1 MVRGLN
7 VLDPRKNRMDYGEQ
21 LVPPS
26 SDYDLE
32 FAVGTTYSL
41 DMNTLVLLPVALF
54 HSRLLDSKP
63 DDVRPELLDALSRAP
78 EKIRVYC
85 QKGKM
90 KVPEK
95 YHPLM
100 SYWEDGIV
108 PVHLD
113 GWNRSFHPKIWLAR
127 FSAKDL
133 PTKYRLV
140 ITSRNLTDSHDWDIA
155 FSTDGDMGEKDN
167 DRNQPLIDFLNYLS
181 SQGENPLPNEFI
193 TGLSRTVFDLPH
205 PFHLMTFHPIGIENK
220 KKDYRNPLASRS
232 WDELAVVSPFVDDA
246 TLRLL
251 SGKASENLHLLSRSE
266 ELDTVSPDLLKSIGK
281 DHLWEFSQ
289 NFENA
294 GLMEELQDDSS
305 QEPVMQNL
313 HAKLFVGKK
322 EPHFHW
328 FIGSA
333 NATSPAIE
341 RNIEFLVEL
350 KSEKRGQSVRE
361 LLKNLTQEIDKQLP
375 LFDQYKIKKAEVV
388 TKSADTAMLRRLLY
402 DLTGAKYSG
411 RAVER
416 HTDSGV
422 LYDLEI
428 TADLTG
434 ILPLEGFTLCFRP
447 VAEPSE
453 RRIELPFNSKS
464 VVSDFRGYSEA
475 QLSPY
480 LAMFVTSKDITKSF
494 LIPMEIELPKTR
506 FRSIY
511 RSLINS
517 RDKLMAFLAFLL
529 GHVETDALLND
540 SALPTGHLTQ
550 TQTGTQPNL
559 TPLYEDLMIAASRRP
574 DRLDAVAK
582 VIESLT
588 GDEPDTA
595 NPIVP
600 PELMELWAMFSKFR
614 KTKP

>member
-1 MVRGLN
+1 M
-7 VLDPRKNRMDYGEQ
+7 LDPRKNRMDYGEQ

-26 SDYDLE
+26 SEYDLE

-85 QKGKM
+85 QQGKM

-100 SYWEDGIV
+100 SYWEEGIV

-113 GWNRSFHPKIWLAR
+113 GWNRSFHPKIWLAS
-127 FSAKDL
+127 FSAKGL

-155 FSTDGDMGEKDN
+155 FSTDGDVGEKDN
-167 DRNQPLIDFLNYLS
+167 DRNQPLIDFLKYLS
-181 SQGENPLPNEFI
+181 SQGETPLPEEFI
-193 TGLSRTVFDLPH
+193 SGLSRTVFDLPH
-205 PFHLMTFHPIGIENK
+205 PFHLMTFHPIGIESPK
-220 KKDYRNPLASRS
+220 KEYRNPLVSRT
-232 WDELAVVSPFVDDA
+232 WDELTVVSPFVDDTSA
-246 TLRLL
+246 KMLF
-251 SGKASENLHLLSRSE
+251 SKASENLHLLSRSE
-266 ELDTVSPDLLKSIGK
+266 ELDTLSPELLKSIGK
-281 DHLWEFSQ
+281 DRLWEFSQ

-313 HAKLFVGKK
+313 HAKLFVGRKD
-322 EPHFHW
+322 PHFHW

-333 NATSPAIE
+333 NATAPAIE
-341 RNIEFLVEL
+341 RNVEFLVEL
-350 KSEKRGQSVRE
+350 KSEKRGQSIRE

-375 LFDQYKIKKAEVV
+375 LFDPYKIKKAEAT
-388 TKSADTAMLRRLLY
+388 TKNADTAMLRRLLY
-402 DLTGAKYSG
+402 DLAGAKYYG
-411 RAVER
+411 TAVER
-416 HTDSGV
+416 HTENGV

-434 ILPLEGFTLCFRP
+434 ILALEGFRLQFRP

-453 RRIELPFNSKS
+453 KLIELPFNSKTI
-464 VVSDFRGYSEA
+464 VSDFRGYSEA

-480 LAMFVTSKDITKSF
+480 LAIFVSSKEITKSF
-494 LIPMEIELPKTR
+494 LIPMQIELPKTR

-511 RSLINS
+511 RNLINS

-529 GHVETDALLND
+529 GHVETDVLLND
-540 SALPTGHLTQ
+540 SATPTEHANQ
-550 TQTGTQPNL
+550 TKANVQPNL

-582 VIESLT
+582 VIESLI
-588 GDEPDTA
+588 GDEPDPA
-595 NPIVP
+595 NPVVP
-600 PELMELWAMFSKFR
+600 PELLELWAMFSKFR
-614 KTKP
+614 RTKQ

>member
-1 MVRGLN
+1 M
-7 VLDPRKNRMDYGEQ
+7 LDPRKNRMDYGEQ

-63 DDVRPELLDALSRAP
+63 DEVRPELLDALSRAP
-78 EKIRVYC
+78 ERIRVYC

-127 FSAKDL
+127 FAAKDL

-140 ITSRNLTDSHDWDIA
+140 VTSRNLTHSHDWDIA
-155 FSTDGDMGEKDN
+155 FSTDGDVGEKEN

-181 SQGENPLPNEFI
+181 SQSANPLPADFI
-193 TGLSRTVFDLPH
+193 NGLSRVIFDLPH
-205 PFHLMTFHPIGIENK
+205 PFHLMTFHPIGIETK
-220 KKDYRNPLASRS
+220 RKEYRNPLISRT
-232 WDELAVVSPFVDDA
+232 WDELVVVSPFVDDTSA
-246 TLRLL
+246 KMLA
-251 SGKASENLHLLSRSE
+251 GKASENLHLLSRSE
-266 ELDTVSPDLLKSIGK
+266 ELDSLSPDLLKSIGK
-281 DHLWEFSQ
+281 DRIWEFSQ

-294 GLMEELQDDSS
+294 DFMEDIQDDSS
-305 QEPVMQNL
+305 QEAILQNL

-322 EPHFHW
+322 DPNYHW

-333 NATSPAIE
+333 NATAPAQD
-341 RNIEFLVEL
+341 RNVEFLVEL
-350 KSEKRGQSVRE
+350 KSEKRAQSIRE
-361 LLKNLTQEIDKQLP
+361 LLKNLTEAIDKQLP
-375 LFDQYKIKKAEVV
+375 LFDQYQIKTAEASAKKI
-388 TKSADTAMLRRLLY
+388 DTAMLRRLLY
-402 DLTGAKYSG
+402 ELAGAKYSG
-411 RAVER
+411 IVVAR
-416 HTDSGV
+416 HTEKGV

-428 TADLTG
+428 TADLNG
-434 ILPLEGFTLCFRP
+434 IRGLEGFQLFFRP
-447 VAEPSE
+447 VAEPSDKL
-453 RRIELPFNSKS
+453 IELPFDTKA
-464 VVSDFRGYSEA
+464 VVTDFRGFSEA

-480 LAMFVTSKDITKSF
+480 LAIFVSSKELTKSF

-511 RSLINS
+511 RNLINS
-517 RDKLMAFLAFLL
+517 PDKLLAFLAFLL
-529 GHVETDALLND
+529 GHVETDVLLND
-540 SALPTGHLTQ
+540 TTQ
-550 TQTGTQPNL
+550 PAENTPQNQPPAAPNL
-559 TPLYEDLMIAASRRP
+559 TPLFEDLMIAASRRP
-574 DRLDAVAK
+574 ERLEAVAK
-582 VIESLT
+582 VIESLV
-588 GDEPDTA
+588 GDESDPA
-595 NPIVP
+595 NPVVP
-600 PELMELWAMFSKFR
+600 PELLELWEKFSKFR
-614 KTKP
+614 KVKL